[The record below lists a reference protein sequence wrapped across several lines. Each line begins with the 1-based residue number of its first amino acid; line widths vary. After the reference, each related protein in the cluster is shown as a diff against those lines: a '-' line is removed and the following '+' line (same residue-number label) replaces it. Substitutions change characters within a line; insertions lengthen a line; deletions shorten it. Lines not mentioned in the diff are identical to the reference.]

1 MVDNATIRLNKVL
14 RELNIS
20 LDRAVDFLG
29 SKGHDIDARP
39 TTKISDK
46 VYQVLLDEFQT
57 DMSKKVASKEVGEEK
72 RKEKE
77 ALRLQLEQE
86 QEERKLAREKRA
98 EKDNIVRAKVELA
111 GPKTVGKIDLN
122 ASKKAAQPIPVKED
136 VEAPEKA
143 PEMPQEIVEE
153 KAGEKIEERIAEA
166 PKVETPK
173 KEEIPVVGKESVPKV
188 EQPKIEAPKEKE
200 EGEKPVEETAAP
212 ENEVLETKYQKLT
225 GPKIMGDKIDLT
237 KFEKPKKKKEVA
249 KAGDTADKKKRRK
262 RIVAKPG
269 SDTNKPATPA
279 GGRGPV
285 VRRAPGQRFAT
296 AKQEPTEEDVQKQVR
311 ETLEK

>member
-39 TTKISDK
+39 TTKISNK

-86 QEERKLAREKRA
+86 QEEKKLAREKQA
-98 EKDNIVRAKVELA
+98 EKDIVRAKVELP
-111 GPKTVGKIDLN
+111 GPKTVGKIDLDGGR
-122 ASKKAAQPIPVKED
+122 KTAQPSQVKEEKKEEPVPEKMPETHQEKAMEEVVEKIAETPK
-136 VEAPEKA
+136 VEAPE
-143 PEMPQEIVEE
+143 IV
-153 KAGEKIEERIAEA
+153 KTPIGEKDPA
-166 PKVETPK
+166 PKT
-173 KEEIPVVGKESVPKV
+173 
-188 EQPKIEAPKEKE
+188 EQPKAVAPKESE
-200 EGEKPVEETAAP
+200 EKPAEEAAAK

-249 KAGDTADKKKRRK
+249 KTGDAADKKKRRK
-262 RIVAKPG
+262 RIIAKPG
-269 SDTNKPATPA
+269 SDTNKPAAPT
-279 GGRGPV
+279 GSRGPV